1 MTVEKMSLKLKRV
14 EINNLRSYRSYAVNI
29 RDGLFNVWGLNG
41 QGKTTLQL
49 AIRLG
54 LGWSPS
60 IRQQET
66 LEDIIH
72 ESEDQCRITLHFDN
86 SDGTLKNYPEEV
98 ITERYL
104 IRGEARPRMKMTST
118 NGELVPTTQL
128 TIRDLFSKLGYDP
141 DDSGIFIEQGN
152 LRSFYGI
159 SSAALLDK
167 CIGLAGLRIVK
178 ENVEKAE
185 RDFKNIEDVKKET
198 YQQCAQMEK
207 DLEGYEFGYKAYSDF
222 CTNDNQLKEIELDN
236 KAIKYHIKKWES
248 LSAQNN
254 MEDLKEKL
262 DKSKRELQ
270 IKKDVVKSSQEK
282 IESLNC
288 LLSDLETK
296 KSSIRTKFEDL
307 SNKKNRNEIRK
318 KELESL
324 IFRLEDP
331 AIPSLEEAKDNLI
344 RIKKS
349 LASLYA
355 EKEIT
360 KQKLNDL
367 RPQLAD
373 LELGISSGSAPERM
387 KSLQNLLRTKGIYAE
402 FLADCLEIK
411 SGAEAFRNKI
421 EVLLDPFKFHLVV
434 SKKDLGNLIEILA
447 NETDVDIIVPDDW
460 PLNNSI
466 SKSLNEC
473 LILKECAPENLGNFL
488 SYFSL
493 TGYDIYG
500 PDAGV
505 FLKSN
510 LRFQRVH
517 LTLYPKNSTFAIGEI
532 SRRIAKELAERE
544 KASLEDKF
552 ECLCAKADELDSESE
567 KAKEYLELAEE
578 RPNILTYKNEL
589 RLVHDNVP
597 LLEEE
602 FHDLFNQIE
611 RMNADIGKFNQ
622 QKTDENKRI
631 NEQAIDKAEEIVK
644 NYEGHYNSSKQ
655 KFEDLEYECK
665 LIERDCVP
673 ECIDKF
679 SGLNE
684 GRLKREFN
692 NNEKKKK
699 EIDLSTKE
707 LESKITREQAEIDFR
722 SYETLKSLISDKKQT
737 LGKHELQSNT
747 LKVAWDEAKDA
758 YKSVVK
764 KLFTHTNLIFS
775 DLYKSQ
781 NGDYDGLI
789 DANFNLSPPELEV
802 RIKIGKRR
810 GLLPINSRIGGPS
823 GGEKLGAV
831 VNLIVAILEA
841 RSQLAKTDPFL
852 YSPQPFICIDEPQ
865 QDMDDPAFGN
875 AILNFKKITKDT
887 QIVILTHNPL
897 SDPEIWQLWLFCD
910 SEAGTVGMTH
920 RGEFQKLLR

>member
-1 MTVEKMSLKLKRV
+1 MSLKLKRV

-72 ESEDQCRITLHFDN
+72 ESEDRCRITLHFDN

-118 NGELVPTTQL
+118 NDELVPTTQL
-128 TIRDLFSKLGYDP
+128 IIRDLFSKLGYDP

-207 DLEGYEFGYKAYSDF
+207 DLEGYEFGYKAYNDF
-222 CTNDNQLKEIELDN
+222 CTNDNQLKEIELEN
-236 KAIKYHIKKWES
+236 KAIKYHIKKCES
-248 LSAQNN
+248 LSAQYN
-254 MEDLKEKL
+254 MEDFKEKL
-262 DKSKRELQ
+262 DESKRELQ
-270 IKKDVVKSSQEK
+270 IKKDVVKRSQEK
-282 IESLNC
+282 IESLNS
-288 LLSDLETK
+288 LLSNLETK
-296 KSSIRTKFEDL
+296 KDSIKDTFKEL
-307 SNKKNRNEIRK
+307 SDKENANEIRK

-324 IFRLEDP
+324 ISRLEDP
-331 AIPSLEEAKDNLI
+331 TIPSLEEAKDNLI
-344 RIKKS
+344 RIKES

-360 KQKLNDL
+360 KQKLDDL
-367 RPQLAD
+367 RSKLAD
-373 LELGISSGSAPERM
+373 LEKGISSGSAPENM
-387 KSLQNLLRTKGIYAE
+387 KRLQNLLRTKGIYVE

-411 SGAEAFRNKI
+411 SGAEVFRDKI

-434 SKKDLGNLIEILA
+434 LKKDLGNLMEILA
-447 NETDVDIIVPDDW
+447 NETDVDVIVPDDW
-460 PLNNSI
+460 PLNNSV
-466 SKSLNEC
+466 SQSLNEY
-473 LILKECAPENLGNFL
+473 LILKECAPKNLGNFL

-493 TGYDIYG
+493 IGYGIYG

-505 FLKSN
+505 FLETS
-510 LRFQRVH
+510 LRFQRVY
-517 LTLYPKNSTFAIGEI
+517 LTLYPRNNTFAIGEI
-532 SRRIAKELAERE
+532 SRRIAKELAEKE
-544 KASLEDKF
+544 KTSLETKF
-552 ECLCAKADELDSESE
+552 ERLSVDVNELDSESE
-567 KAKEYLELAEE
+567 KAKEYLDLAEE
-578 RPNILTYKNEL
+578 RPNISIHKIEL
-589 RLVHDNVP
+589 HSVQENIP
-597 LLEEE
+597 LLNEE
-602 FHDLFNQIE
+602 FNHLVDQIE
-611 RMNADIGKFNQ
+611 NITSDIGKFNQ
-622 QKTDENKRI
+622 QKIDENTRI
-631 NEQAIDKAEEIVK
+631 SEQAVDQAEERVN
-644 NYEGHYNSSKQ
+644 NYEGHYNRSKQ
-655 KFEDLEYECK
+655 EFEELEYGCK
-665 LIERDCVP
+665 LIERDCIP

-679 SGLNE
+679 SGFNE
-684 GRLKREFN
+684 GRLKKELS

-699 EIDLSTKE
+699 EIDLSIKA

-722 SYETLKSLISDKKQT
+722 SYETLKSLISDKKQASN
-737 LGKHELQSNT
+737 KHQLQSNT
-747 LKVAWDEAKDA
+747 LKVVWDEAKDA

-764 KLFTHTNLIFS
+764 KLFTHANLIFS
-775 DLYKSQ
+775 GLYKGQ
-781 NGDYDGLI
+781 NEDFDGLI

-831 VNLIVAILEA
+831 VNLIVAILES

-887 QIVILTHNPL
+887 QIIILTHNPL

-910 SEAGTVGMTH
+910 SEAGTVGMAH